1 MMKKSFKRNS
11 GITLVELLVVISILA
26 VITAVMLPRL
36 RTINKDRNIRESARV
51 VGSLLAKAS
60 QNAVNDG
67 TAGVIIER
75 NENFVDDEGVIYG
88 ASTMYLMRKVPAF
101 TGDFATGDPKGQA
114 TPLADYALEI
124 YPPFESDAILVND
137 YISLNFNSV
146 KYRIIGIEDS
156 ETTFTDPPESVPYK
170 VLTLSSGMGGA
181 VLPALPPVGSSVPFI
196 VHRQPRKLAS
206 SRVDLP
212 NGFLVDLRYSGPIN
226 ENANTAGPLVEPSR
240 SWFDEIILPPNPNL
254 NSVAKL
260 NTSYASRTVQI
271 IFNSNGGVDRV
282 YYYNPYLDVN
292 YVDEFENPADFPD
305 ADKFGFGF
313 IDSRIPNGPL
323 FFYVSEYEIESLPN
337 NGVLDSPANLWVTLN
352 NSTGA
357 TNVAS
362 STVPTDPNA
371 NLGARIEYARGIAK
385 EFQSAAQ

>member
-1 MMKKSFKRNS
+1 MKTSFKKNS

-75 NENFVDDEGVIYG
+75 NENFVDDQGVMYG
-88 ASTMYLMRKVPAF
+88 ASTMYLMRKVPPY
-101 TGDFATGDPKGQA
+101 TGD
-114 TPLADYALEI
+114 LAPANNLAYPVAEYVI
-124 YPPFESDAILVND
+124 EVPPPFEADAVLIND
-137 YISLNFNSV
+137 YISVNYNSV
-146 KYRIIGIEDS
+146 KYRIIGIGNSQTRADDQNIPFK
-156 ETTFTDPPESVPYK
+156 T
-170 VLTLSSGMGGA
+170 LTLSSGMGGA
-181 VLPALPPVGSSVPFI
+181 VMPFLPKANSGVPFI

-226 ENANTAGPLVEPSR
+226 VNANTAGTLVEPTR
-240 SWFDEIILPPNPNL
+240 SWFDEVVLPPDPNA
-254 NSVAKL
+254 NAVANL
-260 NTSYASRTVQI
+260 EMAYAARTVQI

-282 YYYNPYLDVN
+282 YYYNPYLDAN
-292 YVDEFENPADFPD
+292 YVDEFEDPSQFPQ
-305 ADKFGFGF
+305 AGRVGGF

-323 FFYVSEYEIESLPN
+323 FFYVSEYEIEPLPN
-337 NGVLDSPANLWVTLN
+337 DGVLDSPANLWVTLN

-362 STVPTDPNA
+362 NTVPTNPNA
-371 NLGARIEYARGIAK
+371 LLGARIEYARGMAK

>member
-1 MMKKSFKRNS
+1 MKKSFKKNS
-11 GITLVELLVVISILA
+11 GITLIELLVVISILG
-26 VITAVMLPRL
+26 VLTAVMLPRL
-36 RTINKDRNIRESARV
+36 RMINKDRNIRESARV

-75 NENFVDDEGVIYG
+75 NENFVDDEGVMYG
-88 ASTMYLMRKVPAF
+88 ASTMYLMRKVPVF
-101 TGDFATGDPKGQA
+101 TGDFATGDSKGQA
-114 TPLADYALEI
+114 KPLADYALDI

-146 KYRIIGIEDS
+146 KYRIIGIAPS
-156 ETTFTDPPESVPYK
+156 NNTDPDGTTLVT
-170 VLTLSSGMGGA
+170 LTLSSGMGGA

-196 VHRQPRKLAS
+196 VNRQPRKLAS

-226 ENANTAGPLVEPSR
+226 ENANTAGLLGEPSR
-240 SWFDEIILPPNPNL
+240 SWFDEIILPPDASGG
-254 NSVAKL
+254 SVAQL
-260 NTSYASRTVQI
+260 NMGYASRTVQI
-271 IFNSNGGVDRV
+271 IFDSNGGVDRV

>member
-1 MMKKSFKRNS
+1 MMKTSFKKNS
-11 GITLVELLVVISILA
+11 GITLIELLVVISILG
-26 VITAVMLPRL
+26 VLTAVMLPRL
-36 RTINKDRNIRESARV
+36 RMINKDRNIRESARV

-75 NENFVDDEGVIYG
+75 NENFVDDDGVLYG
-88 ASTMYLMRKVPAF
+88 ATTMYLMRKVPPY
-101 TGDFATGDPKGQA
+101 TGD
-114 TPLADYALEI
+114 LAPADNLAYPVSEYEI
-124 YPPFESDAILVND
+124 EVPPPFESDAVLVND
-137 YISLNFNSV
+137 YISINYNSV
-146 KYRIIGIEDS
+146 KYRIIGIGNS
-156 ETTFTDPPESVPYK
+156 QTRTDAQKFPFK

-181 VLPALPPVGSSVPFI
+181 VLPSLPTAILGVPFL

-212 NGFLVDLRYSGPIN
+212 NGFLVDMRYSGPIN
-226 ENANTAGPLVEPSR
+226 MNANTSGPLVEPTR
-240 SWFDEIILPPNPNL
+240 SWFDELILPPDPSASAVAQL
-254 NSVAKL
+254 NMA
-260 NTSYASRTVQI
+260 YASRTVQI
-271 IFNSNGGVDRV
+271 IFDSNGGVDRV

-292 YVDEFENPADFPD
+292 YIDEFEDPALFPQSGRV
-305 ADKFGFGF
+305 AGF

-323 FFYVSEYEIESLPN
+323 FFYVSEYEIEPLPN

-362 STVPTDPNA
+362 NTVPTDPNA
-371 NLGARIEYARGIAK
+371 SLGARIDYARGIAT

>member
-1 MMKKSFKRNS
+1 MKTSFKKNS

-60 QNAVNDG
+60 QSAVNDG

-75 NENFVDDEGVIYG
+75 NENFVDDEGVMYG
-88 ASTMYLMRKVPAF
+88 ASTMYLMRKVPPY
-101 TGDFATGDPKGQA
+101 TGD
-114 TPLADYALEI
+114 LAPANNLA
-124 YPPFESDAILVND
+124 YPVSEYVIEVPSPFEVDAVLVND
-137 YISLNFNSV
+137 YISVNYNSV
-146 KYRIIGIEDS
+146 KYRIIGIGNS
-156 ETTFTDPPESVPYK
+156 QTRTDAQNVPFK
-170 VLTLSSGMGGA
+170 ILTLSSGMGGA
-181 VLPALPPVGSSVPFI
+181 VLPFLPAVNSGVPFI
-196 VHRQPRKLAS
+196 VHRQPRKLVS

-226 ENANTAGPLVEPSR
+226 ANANTAGTLVEPTR
-240 SWFDEIILPPNPNL
+240 SWFDEIVLPPDPNTGA
-254 NSVAKL
+254 VANL
-260 NTSYASRTVQI
+260 EMAYAARTVQI

-292 YVDEFENPADFPD
+292 YVDEFEDPSQFPQ
-305 ADKFGFGF
+305 AGRAGGF

-323 FFYVSEYEIESLPN
+323 FFYVSEYEIEALPN

-362 STVPTDPNA
+362 NTVPTNPNA
-371 NLGARIEYARGIAK
+371 LLGARIEYARGMAK

>member
-75 NENFVDDEGVIYG
+75 NENFVDDEGVMYG
-88 ASTMYLMRKVPAF
+88 ATTMYLMRKVPPYA
-101 TGDFATGDPKGQA
+101 GD
-114 TPLADYALEI
+114 LAPADNLAYPVSEYVI
-124 YPPFESDAILVND
+124 EVPPPFESDAVLVND
-137 YISLNFNSV
+137 YISVNYNSV
-146 KYRIIGIEDS
+146 KYRIIGIGNSQTRADAQN
-156 ETTFTDPPESVPYK
+156 VPFRI
-170 VLTLSSGMGGA
+170 LTLSSGMGGA
-181 VLPALPPVGSSVPFI
+181 VLPSLPTPNSGVPFV

-212 NGFLVDLRYSGPIN
+212 SGFLVDMRYSGPIN
-226 ENANTAGPLVEPSR
+226 ENANTSGPLLEPTR
-240 SWFDEIILPPNPNL
+240 SWFDEIILPPDPNAGA
-254 NSVAKL
+254 VANL
-260 NTSYASRTVQI
+260 EMAYASRTVQI

-292 YVDEFENPADFPD
+292 YVDEFEDPSQFPQD
-305 ADKFGFGF
+305 GRIGGF

-323 FFYVSEYEIESLPN
+323 FFYISEYEIESLPN

-362 STVPTDPNA
+362 NTVPTDQNA
-371 NLGARIEYARGIAK
+371 FLGARIEYARGIAK
-385 EFQSAAQ
+385 DFQSAAQ

>member
-1 MMKKSFKRNS
+1 MMKTSFKRNS

-75 NENFVDDEGVIYG
+75 NENFVDDEGVMYG
-88 ASTMYLMRKVPAF
+88 ATTMYLMRKVPPY
-101 TGDFATGDPKGQA
+101 TGD
-114 TPLADYALEI
+114 LAPADNLAYPVSEYVI
-124 YPPFESDAILVND
+124 EVPPPFESDAVLVND
-137 YISLNFNSV
+137 YISVNYNSV
-146 KYRIIGIEDS
+146 KYRIIGIGNS
-156 ETTFTDPPESVPYK
+156 QTRTDAQNVPFK
-170 VLTLSSGMGGA
+170 VLTLSAGMGGA
-181 VLPALPPVGSSVPFI
+181 VLPSLPTLNSPVPFV

-212 NGFLVDLRYSGPIN
+212 NGFLVDMRYSGPIN
-226 ENANTAGPLVEPSR
+226 VNANTAGPLVEPTR
-240 SWFDEIILPPNPNL
+240 SWFDEIILPPDPNAGA
-254 NSVAKL
+254 VANL
-260 NTSYASRTVQI
+260 EMAYASRTVQI

-292 YVDEFENPADFPD
+292 YVDEFEDPTQFPQP
-305 ADKFGFGF
+305 GRVGGF

-323 FFYVSEYEIESLPN
+323 FFYVSEYEIEPLPN

-362 STVPTDPNA
+362 NTVPTDPNA
-371 NLGARIEYARGIAK
+371 SLGARIEYARGIAK
-385 EFQSAAQ
+385 GFQSAAQ

>member
-1 MMKKSFKRNS
+1 MKKSFKRNS

-67 TAGVIIER
+67 TAGVIVER
-75 NENFVDDEGVIYG
+75 NENFVDDEGVMYG
-88 ASTMYLMRKVPAF
+88 ATTMYLMRKVPVF

-114 TPLADYALEI
+114 TPLADYTLDI
-124 YPPFESDAILVND
+124 YPPFESDAVLVND
-137 YISLNFNSV
+137 YISVNFNSV
-146 KYRIIGIEDS
+146 KYRIIGIAPSD
-156 ETTFTDPPESVPYK
+156 TDLDGTALVT
-170 VLTLSSGMGGA
+170 LTLSPGMGGA
-181 VLPALPPVGSSVPFI
+181 VLPALPPAGSSVPFV

-226 ENANTAGPLVEPSR
+226 ENANTAGSLVEPSR

-254 NSVAKL
+254 NPVAQL
-260 NTSYASRTVQI
+260 NMGYASRTVQI

-305 ADKFGFGF
+305 ADKFGSGF

-385 EFQSAAQ
+385 EFQSATQ

>member
-1 MMKKSFKRNS
+1 MMKTSFKRNS

-88 ASTMYLMRKVPAF
+88 ASTMYLMRKVPVF
-101 TGDFATGDPKGQA
+101 TGDFATGDPKGEA
-114 TPLADYALEI
+114 TPLADYVLDI
-124 YPPFESDAILVND
+124 YPPFESDAVLVND
-137 YISLNFNSV
+137 YIGVNFNSV
-146 KYRIIGIEDS
+146 KYRIIGIAPSDN
-156 ETTFTDPPESVPYK
+156 TDPDGTALVT
-170 VLTLSSGMGGA
+170 LTLSSGMGGA
-181 VLPALPPVGSSVPFI
+181 VLPALPPVGSSVPFV

-226 ENANTAGPLVEPSR
+226 VNANTEGPLVEPTR
-240 SWFDEIILPPNPNL
+240 SWFDEIILPPDPNAGA
-254 NSVAKL
+254 VANL
-260 NTSYASRTVQI
+260 EMAYASRTVQI

-292 YVDEFENPADFPD
+292 YVDEFEDPTQFPQP
-305 ADKFGFGF
+305 GRVGGF

>member
-1 MMKKSFKRNS
+1 MKKSFKKNS
-11 GITLVELLVVISILA
+11 GITLIELLVVISILG
-26 VITAVMLPRL
+26 VLTAVMLPRL
-36 RTINKDRNIRESARV
+36 RMINKDRNIREAARV

-75 NENFVDDEGVIYG
+75 NENFVDDEGVMYG
-88 ASTMYLMRKVPAF
+88 ASTMYLMRKVPPY
-101 TGDFATGDPKGQA
+101 TGD
-114 TPLADYALEI
+114 LAPADNLAFPVSEYVIEVP
-124 YPPFESDAILVND
+124 PPFESDAVLVND
-137 YISLNFNSV
+137 YISVNYNSV

-156 ETTFTDPPESVPYK
+156 QTRTDAQNFPFK
-170 VLTLSSGMGGA
+170 LLTLSSGMGGA
-181 VLPALPPVGSSVPFI
+181 VLPYLPSLNSGVPFV

-226 ENANTAGPLVEPSR
+226 ENANTAGLLGEPSR
-240 SWFDEIILPPNPNL
+240 SWFDEIILPPDASGG
-254 NSVAKL
+254 SVAQL
-260 NTSYASRTVQI
+260 NMGYASRTVQI
-271 IFNSNGGVDRV
+271 IFDSNGGVDRV

-323 FFYVSEYEIESLPN
+323 FFYISEYEIEPLPN

-362 STVPTDPNA
+362 NTVPTDPNA
-371 NLGARIEYARGIAK
+371 ALGARIEYARGIAK